1 MCLAV
6 PMQVVTRDGDMA
18 QCAAQGI
25 ARPVSLLLVQHED
38 VAVGDYVMVHVG
50 YAIQKISETDAR
62 SAWDT
67 YAAMFAAEAKA
78 GADA

>member
-1 MCLAV
+1 MR
-6 PMQVVTRDGDMA
+6 VVEREGDMA

-25 ARPVSLLLVQHED
+25 ARPVSLLLVAHEE

-50 YAIQKISETDAR
+50 YAIQKISEGDAR
-62 SAWDT
+62 TAWDT

-78 GADA
+78 GTDA